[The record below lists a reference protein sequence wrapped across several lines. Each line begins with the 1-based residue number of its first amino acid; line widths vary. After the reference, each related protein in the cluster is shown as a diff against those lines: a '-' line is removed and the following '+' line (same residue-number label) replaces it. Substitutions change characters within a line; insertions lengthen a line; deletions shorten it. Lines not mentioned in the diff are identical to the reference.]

1 MKKIFLVANLL
12 CLITDGVNAQSSTG
26 KTAKKPAAKTTVQ
39 KQATTSTTAASDT
52 THHKS
57 VAMGTK
63 KHYKRHKAIAAK
75 TK

>member
-1 MKKIFLVANLL
+1 MKKIFLVASML
-12 CLITDGVNAQSSTG
+12 CLITVGVNAQSSTV
-26 KTAKKPAAKTTVQ
+26 KTTKKPAAKTSVQ
-39 KQATTSTTAASDT
+39 KQAATSTTAASDT

-63 KHYKRHKAIAAK
+63 KHYRRHKTLAAK